1 MTHDHDTMAA
11 NVERKKVDTSSIK
24 GKPIIWIMGGPGSGK
39 GTQCERITM
48 KFGYTHISS
57 GDLLRAEVMSGTKR
71 GSQLYKL
78 MASGESV
85 PNEIVDDILAE
96 AMVRKADSTG
106 FLVDGFPIDLEQA
119 EAFNRDIG
127 TPATVIFLEAVDQV
141 LKQRLLSRNN
151 FDDTEDS
158 ITKRIENF
166 NNKTRPILAKFNAK
180 FVNAE
185 RSAVDIFA
193 DVEKIIAEVK

>member
-11 NVERKKVDTSSIK
+11 NVERKKVDTSAIK

-119 EAFNRDIG
+119 EAFIRDIG
-127 TPATVIFLEAVDQV
+127 TPAVVIFMEAADQV

-158 ITKRIENF
+158 IVKRIENF
-166 NNKTRPILAKFNAK
+166 NAKTRPILVKFNAK

-193 DVEKIIAEVK
+193 DVEKIIAELK